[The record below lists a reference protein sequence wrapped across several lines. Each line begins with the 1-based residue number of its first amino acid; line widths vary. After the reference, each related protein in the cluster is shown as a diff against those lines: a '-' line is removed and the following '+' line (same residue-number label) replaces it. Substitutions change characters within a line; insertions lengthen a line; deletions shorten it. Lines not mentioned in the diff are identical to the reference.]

1 MIGKLIEFSVNNR
14 FLMLLL
20 TGVLV
25 LGGAYAVY
33 TIPLDAIPDLSDVQV
48 IVFTEFPGQAPQVVE
63 DQVTYPLTTTMLAV
77 PNAKVVRGYSFFGF
91 SFVYI
96 IFDDGTDIYWAR
108 SRVLEYLSFVANKLP
123 PAVTPRLGPDATG
136 VGWVYEYSLY
146 SGWYSPEYPS
156 GLYRDPDQPDRWYAS
171 AQDAPADIRERLTR
185 IRVFD
190 KAGKCPLSGKP
201 LVRAEQDLSKLRSLQ
216 DWYLRYEL
224 TAVEGVSEVASVGGY
239 VKQYQVEVDPDRLLA
254 FHLSIQNVRHAIE
267 RSNNDVGGRVIEM
280 SENEYMVRGL
290 GYLGGGTSDAGT
302 SQRAMQ
308 DLSNVSLGTTPEGT
322 PIFLRD
328 VADIHLGPELRRGLA
343 ESDGEGEVAGGV
355 VIMRFGENAYE
366 VIENVKQR
374 LDELKAGLPPG
385 VDIKTEYDRSAL
397 IERAVDT
404 LKHKLLEEISVVAV
418 IIIIFLLHFRSS
430 LVAIFVLP
438 TGVLASVI
446 LMRMIGLN
454 ANIMSLGGIALAI
467 GVMVDSAVIMIENA
481 HKHLESDGGKR
492 THAQIIIDA
501 SKEVGPQLF
510 FSLLVITV
518 SFLPI
523 FSLNG
528 QSGRLFKPLAFTKTF
543 AIGAASI
550 LSITM
555 IPVLM
560 YFFIRGR
567 IPHEDRNPVSKI
579 LMKLYEPLFWLSLR
593 GRLLT
598 ILIAVAL
605 VFVTLWPYSQLGSEF
620 MPPLEEGDLLYMPT
634 TDPSI
639 SVTKARELM
648 QQTDKLIKSFPE
660 VHHVFGKAGR
670 ADTPTDPAALS
681 MLETTIALEHDKS
694 KWRTRR
700 VQRWFGGLPNWMK
713 APLEYF
719 WPEARTI
726 TDDELVYGWNRAD
739 GTHVPGLDD
748 VVKLPGVSNA
758 WTMPIKTRIDMLST
772 RIKTPVGIK
781 VVGNDLGTLADLA
794 ERISSQLRTLPDT
807 VSVFAEKTVGG
818 KYVDFKINREAIA
831 RYGMTVDDV
840 QQVVLAALGGTNVT
854 TTVEGLER
862 YPVNVRYPRELREN
876 LTTLR
881 QTLIATPGGAQ
892 IPIEQVAELSV
903 HSGPPVIRS
912 EQAKLNAWIYVDVA
926 TSDIGGYVDQARA
939 VIDDKIVNQPDFPT
953 GYSVTWSGQ
962 YEYMQEANR
971 RLMIVVPITLVL
983 IVFLLYMGTR
993 SVFRTVVILLA
1004 VPFSLVGAIWFLY
1017 LLGYNISLAVWVGL
1031 IALAGLDA
1039 ETGAVMLLYLDISYK
1054 KFEKQGRM
1062 RNLRDLE
1069 LAIHDGAVKRIRPKT
1084 MTVMAA
1090 LFGLVPIMIGTET
1103 GSDTMKRLAAPMIG
1117 GLVTSFI
1124 MELLIYPVIFYFY
1137 KRPEVR
1143 KLDQTATLDLATGD
1157 DAASIAP
1164 NT

>member
-25 LGGAYAVY
+25 LGGVYGVY
-33 TIPLDAIPDLSDVQV
+33 TIPLDAVPDLSDVQV

-77 PNAKVVRGYSFFGF
+77 PNAKIVRGYSFFGF

-96 IFDDGTDIYWAR
+96 IFEDGTDIYWAR

-123 PAVTPRLGPDATG
+123 AGVTPRLGPDATG

-146 SGWYSPEYPS
+146 SGWYSPDYPN
-156 GLYRDPDQPDRWYAS
+156 GILRDPQHPKQWYGS
-171 AQDAPADIRERLTR
+171 VQDAPEDIRDRLERV
-185 IRVFD
+185 RVFD
-190 KAGKCPLSGKP
+190 RPGKCPLSGKP
-201 LVRAEQDLSKLRSLQ
+201 LVQAKQDLASLRSLQ

-254 FHLSIQNVRHAIE
+254 YRLSIQDVRKAIE
-267 RSNNDVGGRVIEM
+267 RSNNDVGGRVIEI

-290 GYLGGGTSDAGT
+290 GYLGGGTADAGT
-302 SQRAMQ
+302 SRRAID
-308 DLSNVSLGTTPEGT
+308 DLENISLGTTIEGT
-322 PIFLRD
+322 PTFLRD
-328 VADIHLGPELRRGLA
+328 VARIHLGPELRRGLA
-343 ESDGEGEVAGGV
+343 ESDGKGEVAGGV
-355 VIMRFGENAYE
+355 VIMRFGENAYR
-366 VIENVKQR
+366 VIDSVKRR
-374 LDELKAGLPPG
+374 LDELRAGLPPG
-385 VDIKTEYDRSAL
+385 VDIKSEYDRSAL

-404 LKHKLLEEISVVAV
+404 LKRKLLEEVTVVAL

-446 LMRMIGLN
+446 LMHAIGLN

-481 HKHLESDGGKR
+481 HKHLEHDGPDR

-523 FSLNG
+523 FSLSG

-550 LSITM
+550 LSITI

-567 IPHEDRNPVSKI
+567 VPHEETNPVSKV
-579 LMKLYEPLFWLSLR
+579 LMKSYEPLFWLSLR
-593 GRLLT
+593 GRGIT
-598 ILIAVAL
+598 ILIAIAAVL
-605 VFVTLWPYSQLGSEF
+605 VTYWPYSQLGSEF

-639 SVTKARELM
+639 SITKARELL
-648 QQTDKLIKSFPE
+648 QQTDKLIMTFPE
-660 VHHVFGKAGR
+660 VDHVFGKAGR

-681 MLETTIALEHDKS
+681 MLETTIALHHDKS

-700 VQRWFGGLPNWMK
+700 VPRWFSGFPGWAK
-713 APLEYF
+713 APLAFF
-719 WPEARTI
+719 WPERRTI
-726 TDDELVYGWNRAD
+726 NDDELIYGWNRSD

-772 RIKTPVGIK
+772 GIKTPIGVKIVGD
-781 VVGNDLGTLADLA
+781 DLETLAKLA
-794 ERISSQLRTLPDT
+794 EDISSQLRTLPDT

-818 KYVDFKINREAIA
+818 QYVDFKIKRKEIA
-831 RYGMTVDDV
+831 RYAMTVDDV
-840 QQVVLAALGGTNVT
+840 QQVILAALGGTNVT

-862 YPVNVRYPRELREN
+862 YPVNVRYPRELRDN
-876 LTTLR
+876 LTTLK
-881 QTLIATPGGAQ
+881 QTLISTPTGAQ

-903 HSGPPVIRS
+903 HTGPPVIRS

-926 TSDIGGYVDQARA
+926 TSDIGGYVREARA
-939 VIDDKIVNQPDFPT
+939 IVDANVVNQSTFPA
-953 GYSVTWSGQ
+953 GYSVQWSGQ
-962 YEYMQEANR
+962 YEYMQEANK
-971 RLMIVVPITLVL
+971 RLMIVVPITLVI
-983 IVFLLYMGTR
+983 IVFLLYMGTH
-993 SVFRTVVILLA
+993 SMFRTVVILLA

-1017 LLGYNISLAVWVGL
+1017 ALGYHLSLAVWVGL

-1039 ETGAVMLLYLDISYK
+1039 ETGAVMLLYLDISYD
-1054 KFEKQGRM
+1054 KFVKEGRM
-1062 RNLRDLE
+1062 RNLHDLE

-1090 LFGLVPIMIGTET
+1090 LFGLVPIMIGSET
-1103 GSDTMKRLAAPMIG
+1103 GSDTMKRMAAPMIG
-1117 GLVTSFI
+1117 GLITSFI
-1124 MELLIYPVIFYFY
+1124 MELLIYPVIFYFH
-1137 KRPEVR
+1137 KAREIRR
-1143 KLDQTATLDLATGD
+1143 K
-1157 DAASIAP
+1157 SRHESE
-1164 NT
+1164 

>member
-1 MIGKLIEFSVNNR
+1 MIGRLIEFSVNNR
-14 FLMLLL
+14 FLVLLL

-25 LGGAYAVY
+25 LGGVYGVY
-33 TIPLDAIPDLSDVQV
+33 TIPLDAVPDLSDVQV

-77 PNAKVVRGYSFFGF
+77 PNAKIVRGYSFFGF

-96 IFDDGTDIYWAR
+96 IFEDGTDIYWAR

-123 PAVTPRLGPDATG
+123 AGVTPRLGPDATG

-146 SGWYSPEYPS
+146 SGWYSPEYPN
-156 GLYRDPDQPDRWYAS
+156 GLYRDPENPKQWYATR
-171 AQDAPADIRERLTR
+171 QDAPADIRERLEQV
-185 IRVFD
+185 RVFD
-190 KAGKCPLSGKP
+190 GPGKCPISGKP
-201 LVRAEQDLSKLRSLQ
+201 LVRAKQDLAALRSLQ

-254 FHLSIQNVRHAIE
+254 YQLSIQDVRKAIQ
-267 RSNNDVGGRVIEM
+267 RSNNDVGGRVIEI

-290 GYLGGGTSDAGT
+290 GYLGGGTADSQT
-302 SQRAMQ
+302 SRRAID
-308 DLSNVSLGTTPEGT
+308 DLENIALGTTLEGT
-322 PIFLRD
+322 PTLLRD
-328 VADIHLGPELRRGLA
+328 VAQIHLGPELRRGLA

-355 VIMRFGENAYE
+355 VIMRFGDNAYR
-366 VIENVKQR
+366 VIEKVKKR
-374 LDELKAGLPPG
+374 LDELRSGLPPG
-385 VDIKTEYDRSAL
+385 VDIKSEYDRSAL

-404 LKHKLLEEISVVAV
+404 LKRKLLEEMTVVAL

-446 LMRMIGLN
+446 LMHAIGLN

-481 HKHLESDGGKR
+481 HKHLEHDSANR
-492 THAQIIIDA
+492 SHAQIIIDA

-523 FSLNG
+523 FSLSG

-550 LSITM
+550 LSITI

-567 IPHEDRNPVSKI
+567 VPHEDSNPVSKV
-579 LMKLYEPLFWLSLR
+579 LMKSYEPLFWLSLR
-593 GRLLT
+593 GRGFTLL
-598 ILIAVAL
+598 LAVLAVL
-605 VFVTLWPYSQLGSEF
+605 VTYWPYSQLGSEF

-639 SVTKARELM
+639 SITKARELL
-648 QQTDKLIKSFPE
+648 QQTDKLIMTFPE
-660 VHHVFGKAGR
+660 VDHVFGKAGR

-681 MLETTIALEHDKS
+681 MLETTIALKHDKS
-694 KWRTRR
+694 QWRKRH
-700 VQRWFGGLPNWMK
+700 VQRWFSGFHPWIK
-713 APLEYF
+713 APLVLF
-719 WPEARTI
+719 WPEERTI
-726 TDDELVYGWNRAD
+726 TDEELIYGWNRSD

-748 VVKLPGVSNA
+748 VVKFPGVSNA

-772 RIKTPVGIK
+772 GIKTPIGVKIVGD
-781 VVGNDLGTLADLA
+781 DLATLAKLA
-794 ERISSQLRTLPDT
+794 EDISSQLRTLPDT

-818 KYVDFKINREAIA
+818 QYVDFKIKRKEIA
-831 RYGMTVDDV
+831 RYAMTVDDV
-840 QQVVLAALGGTNVT
+840 QQVILAALGGTNVT

-862 YPVNVRYPRELREN
+862 YPVNVRYPRELRDN
-876 LTTLR
+876 LTTLK
-881 QTLIATPGGAQ
+881 QTLISTPTGAQ
-892 IPIEQVAELSV
+892 IPIEQVADLSV
-903 HSGPPVIRS
+903 HTGPPVIRS

-926 TSDIGGYVDQARA
+926 TSDIGGYVKEARA
-939 VIDDKIVNQPDFPT
+939 LVEANVVNQPSFPA
-953 GYSVTWSGQ
+953 GYSVIWSGQ
-962 YEYMQEANR
+962 YEYMQEANQ
-971 RLMIVVPITLVL
+971 RLMLVVPITLVV
-983 IVFLLYMGTR
+983 IVFLLYMGTH
-993 SVFRTVVILLA
+993 SMFRTVVILLA

-1017 LLGYNISLAVWVGL
+1017 ALGYHLSLAVWVGL

-1039 ETGAVMLLYLDISYK
+1039 ETGAVMLLYLDISYD
-1054 KFEKQGRM
+1054 KFVKQGRM

-1090 LFGLVPIMIGTET
+1090 LFGLVPIMIGSET
-1103 GSDTMKRLAAPMIG
+1103 GSDTMKRMAAPMIG
-1117 GLVTSFI
+1117 GLITSFI
-1124 MELLIYPVIFYFY
+1124 MELLIYPVIFYFH
-1137 KRPEVR
+1137 KALEIRR
-1143 KLDQTATLDLATGD
+1143 LAKHTADSDGEHAH
-1157 DAASIAP
+1157 P
-1164 NT
+1164 QH

>member
-1 MIGKLIEFSVNNR
+1 MIGKLIEFSVKNK
-14 FLMLLL
+14 FLVLLL
-20 TGVLV
+20 AGVLV

-77 PNAKVVRGYSFFGF
+77 PHAKVVRGYSFFGF

-96 IFDDGTDIYWAR
+96 IFEDGTDIYWAR

-123 PAVTPRLGPDATG
+123 AGVTPRLGPDATG

-146 SGWYSPEYPS
+146 SGWYSPDYS
-156 GLYRDPDQPDRWYAS
+156 GGIYQDPDQPDHWFAS
-171 AQDAPADIRERLTR
+171 VHDAPAKVRDRLVR
-185 IRVFD
+185 VRVFD
-190 KAGKCPLSGKP
+190 HPGKCPLTGKP
-201 LVRAEQDLSKLRSLQ
+201 LVRANQDLSKLRSLQ

-239 VKQYQVEVDPDRLLA
+239 VKQYQVEVDPNRLLA
-254 FHLSIQNVRHAIE
+254 FNLSIQDVRRAIE
-267 RSNNDVGGRVIEM
+267 RSNNDVGGRVIEI

-290 GYLGGGTSDAGT
+290 GYLGGGTSDAET
-302 SQRAMQ
+302 SQRAIQ
-308 DLSNVSLGTTPEGT
+308 DLANVSLGTTQEGAPT
-322 PIFLRD
+322 FLRD
-328 VADIHLGPELRRGLA
+328 VAQIHLGPELRRGLA
-343 ESDGEGEVAGGV
+343 ESDGKGEVAGGV
-355 VIMRFGENAYE
+355 VVMRFGENAYQ
-366 VIENVKQR
+366 VIENVKKR
-374 LDELKAGLPPG
+374 LDELKMGLPPG

-404 LKHKLLEEISVVAV
+404 LKHKLLEEMTVVAL

-446 LMRMIGLN
+446 LMHAIGLN

-467 GVMVDSAVIMIENA
+467 GVMVDSAVVMIENA
-481 HKHLESDGGKR
+481 HKHLEQDAGER

-523 FSLNG
+523 FSLSG

-550 LSITM
+550 LSITI

-560 YFFIRGR
+560 DFFIRGR

-579 LMKLYEPLFWLSLR
+579 LMRLYEPLFWVSLR

-598 ILIAVAL
+598 LLVAVTLVLI
-605 VFVTLWPYSQLGSEF
+605 TLWPYSQLGSEF

-639 SVTKARELM
+639 SITKARELM
-648 QQTDKLIKSFPE
+648 QQTDKLIMTFPE

-681 MLETTIALEHDKS
+681 MLETTVSLEHDKS

-700 VQRWFGGLPNWMK
+700 VERWFSGLPGWLK
-713 APLEYF
+713 TPLAYF
-719 WPEARTI
+719 WPEKRTI
-726 TDDELVYGWNRAD
+726 TDNELTYGWNKAD

-772 RIKTPVGIK
+772 GIKTPVGVK
-781 VVGNDLGTLADLA
+781 VAGADLNTLAEIA
-794 ERISSQLRTLPDT
+794 EDISAQLRTLPDT

-818 KYVDFKINREAIA
+818 RYVDFKIKRDEVA

-840 QQVVLAALGGTNVT
+840 QQVILAALGGMDIT
-854 TTVEGLER
+854 TTVAGLER
-862 YPVNVRYPRELREN
+862 YPVNVRYPRELRDN
-876 LTTLR
+876 LVSLR
-881 QTLIATPGGAQ
+881 RTLIATPTGAQ
-892 IPIEQVAELSV
+892 IPIEQVADLSV
-903 HSGPPVIRS
+903 NTGPPVVRS

-926 TSDIGGYVDQARA
+926 TSDIGGYVRNARA
-939 VIDDKIVNQPDFPT
+939 VIDDKVVNQPTFPA

-962 YEYMQEANR
+962 YEYMQEANQ
-971 RLMIVVPITLVL
+971 RLMIVVPITLVV
-983 IVFLLYMGTR
+983 IIFLLYMGTR

-1004 VPFSLVGAIWFLY
+1004 VPFSLVGAMWFLY
-1017 LLGYNISLAVWVGL
+1017 LLGYHLSLAVWVGL

-1039 ETGAVMLLYLDISYK
+1039 ETGAVMLLYLDISFT
-1054 KFEKQGRM
+1054 KFKQMGRM

-1090 LFGLVPIMIGTET
+1090 LFGLVPIMIGAET

-1117 GLVTSFI
+1117 GLITSFI
-1124 MELLIYPVIFYFY
+1124 MELFIYPVIYYLYRSF
-1137 KRPEVR
+1137 KIRR
-1143 KLDQTATLDLATGD
+1143 QMRDN
-1157 DAASIAP
+1157 S
-1164 NT
+1164 

>member
-1 MIGKLIEFSVNNR
+1 L
-14 FLMLLL
+14 
-20 TGVLV
+20 
-25 LGGAYAVY
+25 
-33 TIPLDAIPDLSDVQV
+33 
-48 IVFTEFPGQAPQVVE
+48 
-63 DQVTYPLTTTMLAV
+63 
-77 PNAKVVRGYSFFGF
+77 KV
-91 SFVYI
+91 
-96 IFDDGTDIYWAR
+96 
-108 SRVLEYLSFVANKLP
+108 
-123 PAVTPRLGPDATG
+123 
-136 VGWVYEYSLY
+136 
-146 SGWYSPEYPS
+146 
-156 GLYRDPDQPDRWYAS
+156 
-171 AQDAPADIRERLTR
+171 
-185 IRVFD
+185 
-190 KAGKCPLSGKP
+190 
-201 LVRAEQDLSKLRSLQ
+201 
-216 DWYLRYEL
+216 
-224 TAVEGVSEVASVGGY
+224 
-239 VKQYQVEVDPDRLLA
+239 
-254 FHLSIQNVRHAIE
+254 
-267 RSNNDVGGRVIEM
+267 
-280 SENEYMVRGL
+280 
-290 GYLGGGTSDAGT
+290 
-302 SQRAMQ
+302 
-308 DLSNVSLGTTPEGT
+308 
-322 PIFLRD
+322 
-328 VADIHLGPELRRGLA
+328 
-343 ESDGEGEVAGGV
+343 
-355 VIMRFGENAYE
+355 
-366 VIENVKQR
+366 
-374 LDELKAGLPPG
+374 GLPPG

-404 LKHKLLEEISVVAV
+404 LKRKLLEEITVVAL

-438 TGVLASVI
+438 AGVLASVI
-446 LMRMIGLN
+446 LMHAIGLN

-467 GVMVDSAVIMIENA
+467 GVMVDSAVIMIENV
-481 HKHLESDGGKR
+481 HKHIEQDGGKR

-523 FSLNG
+523 FSLTG

-543 AIGAASI
+543 AIGAAAI
-550 LSITM
+550 LSITI

-567 IPHEDRNPVSKI
+567 IPHEDRNPISKI
-579 LMKLYEPLFWLSLR
+579 LMWFYEPLFWISLR

-598 ILIAVAL
+598 ILVAVGL
-605 VFVTLWPYSQLGSEF
+605 VLVTLWPYSQLGSEF

-639 SVTKARELM
+639 SVTKARELL
-648 QQTDKLIKSFPE
+648 QQTDKLIMTFPE

-700 VQRWFGGLPNWMK
+700 VERWFSGFSGWLK
-713 APLEYF
+713 APVAYF
-719 WPEARTI
+719 WQEERTI
-726 TDDELVYGWNRAD
+726 TDDELIYGWNKPD

-772 RIKTPVGIK
+772 GIKTPIGIK
-781 VVGNDLGTLADLA
+781 VVGDDLEVLATLAED
-794 ERISSQLRTLPDT
+794 ISAQLRTLPDT

-818 KYVDFKINREAIA
+818 KYIDFKINREAVA

-840 QQVVLAALGGTNVT
+840 QQVILAALGGTNVT

-881 QTLIATPGGAQ
+881 QTLIATPTGAQ

-903 HSGPPVIRS
+903 HTGPPVIRS
-912 EQAKLNAWIYVDVA
+912 EQAKLNAWIYVDVS
-926 TSDIGGYVDQARA
+926 TSDIGGYVQSARA
-939 VIDDKIVNQPDFPT
+939 VVDEKVVNQPTFPT
-953 GYSVTWSGQ
+953 GYSVIWSGQ
-962 YEYMQEANR
+962 YEYMQEANA
-971 RLMIVVPITLVL
+971 RLVVVVPITLVV
-983 IVFLLYMGTR
+983 IIFLLYMGTR
-993 SVFRTVVILLA
+993 SVFRTIVILLA

-1017 LLGYNISLAVWVGL
+1017 FLDYHISLAVWVGL

-1039 ETGAVMLLYLDISYK
+1039 ETGAVMLLYLDISFH
-1054 KFEKQGRM
+1054 KFEKEGRM
-1062 RNLRDLE
+1062 ENLNDLE

-1090 LFGLVPIMIGTET
+1090 LFGLIPIMIGSET

-1137 KRPEVR
+1137 KSIEIRRKMKHPKLPDVPE
-1143 KLDQTATLDLATGD
+1143 T
-1157 DAASIAP
+1157 
-1164 NT
+1164 